1 MYQQALENAA
11 NPANENVSNNK
22 RNKKQN
28 VISFN
33 SPFIVSIK
41 DRLNPSQL
49 FILLTLY
56 VVLEY
61 YFE

>member
-49 FILLTLY
+49 FIFTNVVRCARVLL
-56 VVLEY
+56 
-61 YFE
+61 

>member
-11 NPANENVSNNK
+11 NPANENVSNNNEIK
-22 RNKKQN
+22 NN

-49 FILLTLY
+49 FIFTNVVRCARVLL
-56 VVLEY
+56 
-61 YFE
+61 